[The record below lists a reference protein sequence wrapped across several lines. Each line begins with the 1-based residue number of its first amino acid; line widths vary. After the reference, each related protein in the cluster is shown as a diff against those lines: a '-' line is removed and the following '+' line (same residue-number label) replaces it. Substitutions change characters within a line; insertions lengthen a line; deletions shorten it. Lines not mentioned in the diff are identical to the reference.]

1 MQVVVVSQDAALSD
15 VERFFS
21 GPPEPALHL
30 RLDPGGV
37 LFDAFRIEK
46 LPASILTVHGRLV
59 ARFDGSRRWDTKEMR
74 VLLER
79 LTRTAVSPP
88 DHRPTPPPR

>member
-1 MQVVVVSQDAALSD
+1 MQVVVVSQDAALGD

-21 GPPEPALHL
+21 GPPDPALHL
-30 RLDPGGV
+30 RLDPGGA

-46 LPASILTVHGRLV
+46 LPASILTVDGRLV

-74 VLLER
+74 ALLVR
-79 LTRTAVSPP
+79 LMR
-88 DHRPTPPPR
+88 TPPSR